1 MPYVA
6 EISRANPSCIFLV
19 IDQSG
24 SMEDQFG
31 SGTSGKKK
39 AEGLSDAVNRLL
51 QNLVIKCAKSEGI
64 RDYYHV
70 GILGYSG
77 NGVSPAFIGPLAGRE
92 LVTISDIG
100 NSPARVET
108 RVKKVDDGA
117 GGIMNQNIKFPVW
130 IDPVCTGGTPMC
142 DALKRAKDIL
152 SEWISY
158 HPNCYPPIVM
168 NITDGESTDG
178 DPSYMADQIKSMY
191 SSDGNI
197 LLFNLHISSSL
208 HQPIEYASSENGLPD
223 DYAKLLFHMSSPLPD
238 HMWVMVQEEGL
249 TLEDSPRGFVF
260 NADLVSVIRFLDI
273 GTRPSNLR

>member
-1 MPYVA
+1 MSYVA

-24 SMEDQFG
+24 SMEDPFG
-31 SGTSGKKK
+31 SGNAGKKK

-70 GILGYSG
+70 GVLGYSG
-77 NGVSPAFIGPLAGRE
+77 NGVSPAFVGPLAGRE

-100 NSPARVET
+100 NSPARVEA

-130 IDPVCTGGTPMC
+130 VDPVSTGGTPMC
-142 DALKRAKDIL
+142 DALRRTKDIL
-152 SEWISY
+152 AEWLSH

-178 DPSYMADQIKSMY
+178 DPSFMADQIKSMY

-197 LLFNLHISSSL
+197 LLFNLHISSSQ
-208 HQPIEYASSENGLPD
+208 HKPIEYASSDYDLPD
-223 DYAKLLFHMSSPLPD
+223 SYAKLLFHMSSPLPD

-249 TLEDSPRGFVF
+249 ALEDSPRGFVF